1 MRITRKITRKL
12 TSIIALSVMVAA
24 LLAVVAVTQSGTANA
39 QVVGR
44 AISNLQLS
52 HNADYHLTIT
62 WDAPVVVANDY
73 RVMWAKSADSY
84 KTWTD
89 ESGNAFPTKPS
100 HTVSDV
106 ERGEEYKVRVRAR
119 YNDGSGAWSDEVTY
133 TIPAETPANDDPPE
147 ETSDAPTNEAG
158 RMPGQIGFLDWTDV
172 DGAVRYELEVG
183 IGGSNPGWSD
193 ITGEDSVDGTRA
205 FVNGST
211 AIISVG
217 VPHEYVIRVRG
228 VFEDGTTTDWMD
240 ATVRID

>member
-1 MRITRKITRKL
+1 MRITRKI

-44 AISNLQLS
+44 AINNLQLS
-52 HNADYHLTIT
+52 HNDDGDLLIS
-62 WDAPVVVANDY
+62 WDAPELAPKDY
-73 RVMWAKSADSY
+73 RVMWAKSSENY

-106 ERGEEYKVRVRAR
+106 ERGEEYKIRVRAR
-119 YNDGSGAWSDEVTY
+119 YNNGSGPWSDEVTY

-147 ETSDAPTNEAG
+147 DNSDTPTDEAG

-193 ITGEDSVDGTRA
+193 ITGTDAEDGTRA
-205 FVNGST
+205 FVNASS
-211 AIISVG
+211 AIIAVVVEG
-217 VPHEYVIRVRG
+217 HQPIIRVRG
-228 VFEDGTTTDWMD
+228 VFEDGTATDWMA
-240 ATVRID
+240 ATFRPD